1 MIYFRIDDRLI
12 HGQVITSWTRFYD
25 LKHIIIIDD
34 AVANDMIQ
42 KKIIEMVTP
51 SSVNVEIIPISDS
64 LNKMRNINENTM
76 ILVKTPLTLLE
87 LLEQDINV
95 PEVIIGGMQFS
106 SGKTKLSSAVSVN
119 DVEKNALITMLDKD
133 VEIFVQMI
141 PTEKKRKFKDL
152 I

>member
-119 DVEKNALITMLDKD
+119 DVEKNALNTMLDKD

-141 PTEKKRKFKDL
+141 PTEKKRKLKDL

>member
-25 LKHIIIIDD
+25 LKYIIIIDD
-34 AVANDMIQ
+34 VVANDMIQ

-51 SSVNVEIIPISDS
+51 SSVNVEIIPIRESV
-64 LNKMRNINENTM
+64 NKMRNINENTM

-106 SGKTKLSSAVSVN
+106 SGKTKLSSAVSVS
-119 DVEKNALITMLDKD
+119 DIEKNALNEMLEKN

-141 PTEKKRKFKDL
+141 PTEKKRKLKDL
-152 I
+152 M